1 MFDSIGHV
9 CSDSETSGPK
19 VSVAFVLAPNFT
31 LTPVATFIDALRLA
45 ADSGDNSRQTHCQW
59 TVIGPTLDP
68 VVSSCGIEIT
78 PTQTFSDPQQYDY
91 IVMAGGLLGKGPQ
104 VDAATMDFLKLAAD
118 KHVPLVGIC
127 TGSFILARAGLMQ
140 GRRCCVSWFHYQ
152 DMIAEFPHIRPV
164 ADKLFVSDGDRIT
177 CAGGI
182 AAIDLAAYLIERHLG
197 HKAAQKS
204 LRILVSDHARKGD
217 APQPQPAILGDEP
230 VHNSYVRKA
239 MLFLEQNLCENYS
252 SEEIAEHV
260 NISKRTLERHFKNEL
275 GISLQRYARQLRLHY
290 ATWMLTNT
298 NRSITEVADETG
310 FADASHFS
318 RNFRMEFDVPPS
330 AFRLKAGSGSFDS
343 LSASLSQAVQLNS

>member
-1 MFDSIGHV
+1 MLDSTNHLCGHP
-9 CSDSETSGPK
+9 ETKGPK
-19 VSVAFVLAPNFT
+19 LSVAFILAPNFT

-45 ADSGDNSRQTHCQW
+45 ADSGDSSRQTHCQW
-59 TVIGPTLDP
+59 TIIGPSLDP

-78 PTQTFSDPQQYDY
+78 PAQTFSDPQQFDY
-91 IVMAGGLLGKGPQ
+91 IVMAGGLLNKGPQ
-104 VDAATMDFLKLAAD
+104 VDSATMTFLKLAAE

-152 DMIAEFPHIRPV
+152 DMLTEFPHIRPV

-197 HKAAQKS
+197 HKSAQKS
-204 LRILVSDHARKGD
+204 LRILVSEHARKGD
-217 APQPQPAILGDEP
+217 APQPQPTILGDEQVDNP
-230 VHNSYVRKA
+230 YVRKT
-239 MLFLEQNLCENYS
+239 MLFLEQNLCENFS
-252 SEEIAEHV
+252 SERIAEQV

-290 ATWMLTNT
+290 ATWMLANT
-298 NRSITEVADETG
+298 NRTITEVADETG

-318 RNFRMEFDVPPS
+318 RIFRTEFDMPPS
-330 AFRLKAGSGSFDS
+330 AIRKKNAAFLLEKFNLLA
-343 LSASLSQAVQLNS
+343 A